1 MTTVEDAGS
10 VAEVKAARPGG
21 VLRRLREQ
29 PFTGRFLRNAMAVS
43 ALAYLVFLVVVAA
56 LAPWITPRDPDQ
68 QNLADAFADPFSPGF
83 LLGADNLGRD
93 VLSRLIV
100 ADQVALTASGIALG
114 VALLVGIPPGL
125 VAGYFGGWV
134 DRAIMRVSDAVQSLP
149 PLIIAIA
156 LVGAL
161 GPGLRNSMLAL
172 GFIFA
177 PNFIRIV
184 RAAVLE
190 VREET
195 FIEASRSIGTS
206 TARIMIFRVVPNILP
221 PVLVQI
227 SLVAGFSLIAEAG
240 LSLLGLGVQ
249 PPNAS
254 WGSMLG
260 DGYNFLFQ
268 QPWLVVF
275 PGLAIAFAV
284 LALNIV
290 GDGLRD
296 AIGRGR

>member
-1 MTTVEDAGS
+1 MTVALERAGFLT
-10 VAEVKAARPGG
+10 RI
-21 VLRRLREQ
+21 REQ
-29 PFTGRFLRNAMAVS
+29 PFTGRFLRNAMAMV
-43 ALAYLVFLVVVAA
+43 ALVYLVLLVLIA
-56 LAPWITPRDPDQ
+56 LVAPWITPLDPDQ
-68 QNLADAFADPFSPGF
+68 QNLADAFADPFTAGH

-100 ADQVALTASGIALG
+100 ADRVALTATGIALG

-125 VAGYFGGWV
+125 LAGYFGGWV
-134 DRAIMRVSDAVQSLP
+134 DRVIMRISDAVQSLP

-156 LVGAL
+156 LIGAL

-195 FIEASRSIGTS
+195 FIEASRSIGTP
-206 TARIMIFRVVPNILP
+206 TPWIMVFRIVPNALP
-221 PVLVQI
+221 SVLVQI

-275 PGLAIAFAV
+275 PGLAIALAV

>member
-1 MTTVEDAGS
+1 MTVDQADRIEREI
-10 VAEVKAARPGG
+10 AESRVG
-21 VLRRLREQ
+21 VWRRFREQ
-29 PFTGRFLRNAMAVS
+29 PFTGRFLRNRTAVC
-43 ALAYLVFLVVVAA
+43 ALGYLVLLVLVAVF
-56 LAPWITPRDPDQ
+56 APWIAPHDPDA
-68 QNLADAFADPFSPGF
+68 QNLGDAFADPFSAGH

-100 ADQVALTASGIALG
+100 ADRVALSATALALG
-114 VALLVGIPPGL
+114 VALLVGVPPGL

-134 DRAIMRVSDAVQSLP
+134 DRVVMRISDAVQSLP

-156 LVGAL
+156 LIGAL

-195 FIEASRSIGTS
+195 FVEASRSIGTP
-206 TARIMIFRVVPNILP
+206 TLRIMVFRIIPNTLP
-221 PVLVQI
+221 PILVQI

-249 PPNAS
+249 PPSAS

-275 PGLAIAFAV
+275 PGVAIALAV